1 MNEREFLFCKYYYMS
16 QNPKEAAIKAGY
28 SSSAAEKTAQQLLA
42 RQDINEYLEKIKTD
56 LKKDQILSLVITAL
70 KRLIFCRPNDVLI
83 LALKSQDLSE
93 TQIENLDLFQISEIK
108 KLKDGGFE
116 FKFTDRIKAIECL
129 ISLVDKMDD
138 DSGAENFFRALALKD
153 GENFVN

>member
-1 MNEREFLFCKYYYMS
+1 MS

-28 SSSAAEKTAQQLLA
+28 SSLVAEKTAQKLLSKK
-42 RQDINEYLEKIKTD
+42 DINEYLEKIKID
-56 LKKDQILSLVITAL
+56 FKKDQILNLAILAL

-83 LALKSQDLSE
+83 LALKSQELNE
-93 TQIENLDLFQISEIK
+93 NQIEKLDLFQISEIK

-116 FKFTDRIKAIECL
+116 FKFTDRVKAIDCL
-129 ISLVDKMDD
+129 TSLIEKMGEKSSLDD
-138 DSGAENFFRALALKD
+138 FFRALSLKD

>member
-1 MNEREFLFCKYYYMS
+1 MS

-28 SSSAAEKTAQQLLA
+28 SSLAAEKTAQKLLSK
-42 RQDINEYLEKIKTD
+42 QDINEYLEKIKID
-56 LKKDQILSLVITAL
+56 FKKDQILNLAILAL

-83 LALKSQDLSE
+83 LALKSQELNE
-93 TQIENLDLFQISEIK
+93 NQIEKLDLFQISEIK

-116 FKFTDRIKAIECL
+116 FKFTDRVKAIDCL
-129 ISLVDKMDD
+129 TSLIEKMGEKSSLDD
-138 DSGAENFFRALALKD
+138 FFRALSLKD

>member
-1 MNEREFLFCKYYYMS
+1 MS

-28 SSSAAEKTAQQLLA
+28 SSSTAEKTAQQLLY

-56 LKKDQILSLVITAL
+56 LKKDQILSLAITAL

-93 TQIENLDLFQISEIK
+93 NQIENLDLFQISEIK

-129 ISLVDKMDD
+129 ISLLDKMDD
-138 DSGAENFFRALALKD
+138 DSGAENFFRALALED

>member
-1 MNEREFLFCKYYYMS
+1 MS

-28 SSSAAEKTAQQLLA
+28 SSSSAEKTAQQLLY
-42 RQDINEYLEKIKTD
+42 RQDINEYLKKIKTD
-56 LKKDQILSLVITAL
+56 LKKDQIISLAITAL
-70 KRLIFCRPNDVLI
+70 KRLIFYRPNDVLI
-83 LALKSQDLSE
+83 LALKSQELSE
-93 TQIENLDLFQISEIK
+93 NQIENLDLFQISEIK

-129 ISLVDKMDD
+129 ISLLDKMDD
-138 DSGAENFFRALALKD
+138 DSGAENFFKALALED

>member
-1 MNEREFLFCKYYYMS
+1 MS

-28 SSSAAEKTAQQLLA
+28 SSSSAEKTAQQLLY
-42 RQDINEYLEKIKTD
+42 RLDINEKKKKIKTD
-56 LKKDQILSLVITAL
+56 LKKDQIISLAITAL
-70 KRLIFCRPNDVLI
+70 KRLIFYRPNDVLI
-83 LALKSQDLSE
+83 LALKSQELSE
-93 TQIENLDLFQISEIK
+93 NQIENLDLFQISEIK

-129 ISLVDKMDD
+129 ISLLDKMDD
-138 DSGAENFFRALALKD
+138 DSGAENFFKALALED

>member
-1 MNEREFLFCKYYYMS
+1 MS

-28 SSSAAEKTAQQLLA
+28 SNASAEQTAQKLLS
-42 RQDINEYLEKIKTD
+42 RKDINEYLEKIKID
-56 LKKDQILSLVITAL
+56 LKKDQILGLAITAL

-93 TQIENLDLFQISEIK
+93 SQIENLDLFQISEIK

-116 FKFTDRIKAIECL
+116 FKFTDRIKAIDCL
-129 ISLVDKMDD
+129 ISLMDKMED
-138 DSGAENFFRALALKD
+138 DSGAENFFRALALED